1 MPEGPEVKKLT
12 DYLRNKILNEELLEM
27 NILGGRYLK
36 HNNLKNYKN
45 FIEEIP
51 SKIININCKG
61 KFIYIEFKNEWIL
74 FITLGM
80 SGWFRL
86 NKKEKISDKYDMFD
100 KHDNIRFKFKDKDL
114 FFNDYRNFGT
124 LMFMK
129 REDLEKKLKILGS
142 DIFDI
147 NFDFNEFRKRYEK
160 KRDDTKIGNLLMD
173 QKVISGVGNYL
184 RADGLYLSKINP
196 HRRIDEI
203 NEDELKL
210 LINNLRELAWMEYNE
225 EKGRKLGI
233 IKKLKHYKDF
243 YVYNQKIVNGY
254 KVIREKLKDRT
265 IHWIKEIQK

>member
-12 DYLRNKILNEELLEM
+12 DYLRKKILNENLLEID
-27 NILGGRYLK
+27 ILGGRYFK

-45 FIEEIP
+45 FVKELP

-61 KFIYIEFKNEWIL
+61 KFIYMEFKNEWIL

-80 SGWFRL
+80 SGWFRISN
-86 NKKEKISDKYDMFD
+86 NKE
-100 KHDNIRFKFKDKDL
+100 KHDNISFKFKEKEL
-114 FFNDYRNFGT
+114 LFNDYRNFGT
-124 LMFMK
+124 LMFMR
-129 REDLEKKLKILGS
+129 REDLDKKLNLLGS
-142 DIFDI
+142 DILDIKFDYE
-147 NFDFNEFRKRYEK
+147 EFRKRYDK
-160 KRDDTKIGNLLMD
+160 KRDDTKIGTLLMD

-184 RADGLYLSKINP
+184 RADGLYLSKISP

-203 NEDELKL
+203 EEDELKL
-210 LINNLRELAWMEYNE
+210 LIDNLRELAWMEYNE

-233 IKKLKHYKDF
+233 IKKLKNYKDF
-243 YVYNQKIVNGY
+243 YIYNQKIVNGY